1 MTKRVAASVLWF
13 VTAGWGMNFV
23 AALLGAPQLPG
34 LAAAVAIALFVGID
48 PLHLFWPVREP
59 QARASGFEK
68 APPQGALAAR

>member
-13 VTAGWGMNFV
+13 VSPGWGMNFV

-34 LAAAVAIALFVGID
+34 LVLAAGVASFVGID

>member
-13 VTAGWGMNFV
+13 VSVGWGMNFV
-23 AALLGAPQLPG
+23 GALLGVPQLPG
-34 LAAAVAIALFVGID
+34 LLLAAGVAALVGID

>member
-1 MTKRVAASVLWF
+1 MWF
-13 VTAGWGMNFV
+13 LSAGWGFNFV
-23 AALLGAPQLPG
+23 AALPGVSQLPG

-59 QARASGFEK
+59 QARASGFET